1 MTSFTDSLIRNI
13 EQKLP
18 KEFLSEH
25 TSGEKV
31 LIILDVWQSMKDKIA
46 KQDEDLIGAM
56 KDLEFTLNLLN
67 TAETYI
73 TNDEFKQKVNEWLE
87 YYRNLSKQE

>member
-1 MTSFTDSLIRNI
+1 MFNRSLLDVVEN
-13 EQKLP
+13 KLP
-18 KEFLSEH
+18 EGFLPDH
-25 TSGEKV
+25 TTEEKV
-31 LIILDVWQSMKDKIA
+31 LIILDVWQSMRDKIA
-46 KQDEDLIGAM
+46 KQDKDLIGAM

>member
-1 MTSFTDSLIRNI
+1 MFNRSLLDVV
-13 EQKLP
+13 ESKLP
-18 KEFLSEH
+18 EGFLPDH
-25 TSGEKV
+25 TTEEKV
-31 LIILDVWQSMKDKIA
+31 LIILDVWQSMRDKIA

>member
-1 MTSFTDSLIRNI
+1 MFHNSVIKGI
-13 EQKLP
+13 ESKLP
-18 KEFLSEH
+18 EGFLPDH
-25 TSGEKV
+25 TTEEKV
-31 LIILDVWQSMKDKIA
+31 LIILDVWQSMRDKIA
-46 KQDEDLIGAM
+46 KQDEDLIGAL

-87 YYRNLSKQE
+87 YYRNLSKQEE

>member
-1 MTSFTDSLIRNI
+1 MFHNSVIKGI
-13 EQKLP
+13 ESKLP
-18 KEFLSEH
+18 EGFLPDH
-25 TSGEKV
+25 TTEEKV
-31 LIILDVWQSMKDKIA
+31 LIILDVWQSMRDKIA

>member
-1 MTSFTDSLIRNI
+1 
-13 EQKLP
+13 LP
-18 KEFLSEH
+18 DH
-25 TSGEKV
+25 TTEEKV
-31 LIILDVWQSMKDKIA
+31 LIILDVWQSMRDKIA
-46 KQDEDLIGAM
+46 KQDEDLIGAL

-87 YYRNLSKQE
+87 YYRNLSKQEE